1 MKNKLG
7 CSALN
12 HLDLVDVMLHVGIPS
27 ATRMRT
33 LVLDVSKWGRLY
45 PGAPNSGFLLNTLKT
60 LFRLSRVLLDL

>member
-12 HLDLVDVMLHVGIPS
+12 HLDLVDVMLHVGVPS

-33 LVLDVSKWGRLY
+33 LVLDV
-45 PGAPNSGFLLNTLKT
+45 
-60 LFRLSRVLLDL
+60 

>member
-12 HLDLVDVMLHVGIPS
+12 HLDLVDVMLRVGVPS

-33 LVLDVSKWGRLY
+33 LVLDVLKWGRLY
-45 PGAPNSGFLLNTLKT
+45 PGAPNGSFLLNTLKT